1 MIVDLHIHY
10 PIHVVPDLE
19 RHTTYELL
27 TSPRGRNRLR
37 DRLRALFV
45 GFLGRFLNYRD
56 FFSGPRVTLPLLR
69 TGNVGVALS
78 VLYSPFDE
86 LDLEQRFGAPP
97 LPSYLDDLNAQMDAV
112 EADIAQQPDTGAVL
126 VRSAAELDQ
135 ATGDGRLAIVHCV
148 EGGFHLG
155 ATPSAV
161 EAAVHQLA
169 QRGVAY
175 ITLAHLVWRSVAT
188 NAPAIPFLPDWLY
201 RRLFPQPDIGL
212 TDLGRAAVEAMVREG
227 VLVDV
232 AHMSTRALTDTLTL
246 LDELDRDGRV
256 SVIASHCGY
265 RFGSQEYNL
274 DAPALQRI
282 AARDG
287 VIGIIFAEHQLLD
300 GLKIRRTT
308 SPEQAIDVLCRH
320 IDAIA
325 TATGSRRHVA
335 IGSDLDGFIKPTL
348 NGLQSAADLALLK
361 PRLEER
367 YGSADAELMLSGN
380 VLRVL
385 REHWGRGA

>member
-1 MIVDLHIHY
+1 MMVDLHIHY
-10 PIHVVPDLE
+10 PIHVVPGLE

-27 TSPRGRNRLR
+27 SSPRGRNRLR

-56 FFSGPRVTLPLLR
+56 YFSGPRVTLPLMR
-69 TGNVGVALS
+69 SGDVSVALS

-86 LDLEQRFGAPP
+86 LDLGQRFGAPP
-97 LPSYLDDLNAQMDAV
+97 RPSYLTSLTAQMDAV
-112 EADIAQQPDTGAVL
+112 EADIAQQPDAGAIL
-126 VRSAAELDQ
+126 VRSATELDQ
-135 ATGDGRLAIVHCV
+135 ALEDSRLAIVHCV

-155 ATPSAV
+155 ATP
-161 EAAVHQLA
+161 AAVDAAVRELA

-201 RRLFPQPDIGL
+201 RRVFPQPAVGL
-212 TDLGRAAVEAMVREG
+212 SALGRAAVEAMVREG

-232 AHMSTRALTDTLTL
+232 AHMSTRALSDTLTL
-246 LDELDRDGRV
+246 LDDLDPDDSV
-256 SVIASHCGY
+256 PVIASHCGY
-265 RFGSQEYNL
+265 RFGGQEYNL
-274 DAPALQRI
+274 DEATLRRI
-282 AARDG
+282 AARGG

-308 SPEQAIDVLCRH
+308 SLEQAIDVLCRH

-325 TATGSRRHVA
+325 AATGSRRHVA

-348 NGLQSAADLALLK
+348 HGLQSAADLALLK

-367 YGSADAELMLSGN
+367 YGRDDAELLLSGN

-385 REHWGRGA
+385 RGHWDR